1 VTAVDPRTAA
11 GNNERID
18 SSMANFTPLVQGC
31 GVTPKA
37 LTLTTLLIH
46 PFNGLYSRTTWVNWY
61 QKGKTS
67 LDLNEARDEVVL
79 GSCGISWTICKQ
91 SAPRSIQITT
101 PVPRHSIFYRP
112 DALPDAQPTVS
123 KH

>member
-1 VTAVDPRTAA
+1 
-11 GNNERID
+11 
-18 SSMANFTPLVQGC
+18 MANFTPLVQGC

-67 LDLNEARDEVVL
+67 LDLNEARDEVV
-79 GSCGISWTICKQ
+79 
-91 SAPRSIQITT
+91 
-101 PVPRHSIFYRP
+101 
-112 DALPDAQPTVS
+112 
-123 KH
+123 